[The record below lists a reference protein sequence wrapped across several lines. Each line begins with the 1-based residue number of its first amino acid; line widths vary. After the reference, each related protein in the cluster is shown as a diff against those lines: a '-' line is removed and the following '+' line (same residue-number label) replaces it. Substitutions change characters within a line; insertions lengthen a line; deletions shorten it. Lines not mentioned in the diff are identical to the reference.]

1 MDRNLAR
8 EKEFLQREYTGLNDH
23 QKIFHCQNATNFE
36 NLIFVAAFNVQQSM
50 TKETNCF
57 NSRQERIR
65 RF

>member
-8 EKEFLQREYTGLNDH
+8 EKEFLQREYTGLSDH

-50 TKETNCF
+50 TK
-57 NSRQERIR
+57 
-65 RF
+65 